1 MNKHIIYQ
9 LRNQHPIVFTIA
21 NTVTSGKVAD
31 GLSALGISPIMS
43 FQPTEALELA
53 KLVQAVVINLGT
65 PCQPL
70 EAEFDSGA
78 AAANQLCTPLVLDP
92 VACGSSAYRA
102 HLARQLLSQYDF
114 TIIRGNAGE
123 IAALAGE
130 QWESHGIDAGSGKKN
145 QVDIA
150 RRCAHLYHCVV
161 VLSGK
166 EDIITDG
173 TVAYQNRC
181 STPWLATNVG
191 SGDLLSSTIGALL
204 GIGITPLIAGLVGCR
219 IITTAGTKA
228 AQGANGL
235 GSWQVRFLD
244 ALSKLNDQDLMI
256 ERILTNDE

>member
-1 MNKHIIYQ
+1 MNKHIISQ

-43 FQPTEALELA
+43 LQPTEALELA
-53 KLVQAVVINLGT
+53 KLAQAVVINLGT
-65 PCQPL
+65 PYQPL
-70 EAEFDSGA
+70 EAEFDNGA
-78 AAANQLCTPLVLDP
+78 AAANQSGTPLVLDP
-92 VACGSSAYRA
+92 VACGSTAYRA
-102 HLARQLLSQYDF
+102 QLARQLLDQYAF

-130 QWESHGIDAGSGKKN
+130 QWESHGIDAGSGKKD
-145 QVDIA
+145 QAEVA
-150 RRCAHLYHCVV
+150 RRCAHLYQCVV

-173 TVAYQNRC
+173 KAIYRNQC

-204 GIGITPLIAGLVGCR
+204 GVGVAPLIAGLIGCR

-244 ALSKLNDQDLMI
+244 ALSNFSDQDLMI
-256 ERILTNDE
+256 ERILTDDE

>member
-1 MNKHIIYQ
+1 MNKHIISQ
-9 LRNQHPIVFTIA
+9 LHNQHPIVFTVA

-43 FQPTEALELA
+43 TQPTEALELVNLA
-53 KLVQAVVINLGT
+53 QAVVINLGT
-65 PCQPL
+65 PCQSL
-70 EAEFDSGA
+70 EAEFDNGA
-78 AAANQLCTPLVLDP
+78 AAANQLGTPLVLDP
-92 VACGSSAYRA
+92 VACGSTAYRT
-102 HLARQLLSQYDF
+102 HLAKQLLGQYDF

-130 QWESHGIDAGSGKKN
+130 QWESHGIDAGSGKKD
-145 QVDIA
+145 QTEVA

-173 TVAYQNRC
+173 NVIYRNQC
-181 STPWLATNVG
+181 SPPWLATNVG

-204 GIGITPLIAGLVGCR
+204 GVGIAPLIAGLVGCQ
-219 IITTAGTKA
+219 IITIAGVKA
-228 AQGANGL
+228 DQGANGL
-235 GSWQVRFLD
+235 GSWQVHFLD

-256 ERILTNDE
+256 ERILFNDK